1 MNTETDLLDR
11 NASFYSVKQVSCQ
24 VPEADCTISGFM
36 TDLWG
41 HFTMFTRFPVSLLH
55 QQAHL
60 LGKSCTLRFLDA
72 YFKISGFMTD
82 LNISQSA
89 AEARAAAEANA
100 NVEAEAR
107 AAAEKAAAEK
117 VILRDVLPP
126 SEDRAVGKNV
136 AYALLDNTGL
146 QQSSSIDIFFTYSYV
161 CVHTYIYT

>member
-1 MNTETDLLDR
+1 
-11 NASFYSVKQVSCQ
+11 
-24 VPEADCTISGFM
+24 
-36 TDLWG
+36 
-41 HFTMFTRFPVSLLH
+41 
-55 QQAHL
+55 
-60 LGKSCTLRFLDA
+60 
-72 YFKISGFMTD
+72 MTD

-161 CVHTYIYT
+161 YVHTYIYK